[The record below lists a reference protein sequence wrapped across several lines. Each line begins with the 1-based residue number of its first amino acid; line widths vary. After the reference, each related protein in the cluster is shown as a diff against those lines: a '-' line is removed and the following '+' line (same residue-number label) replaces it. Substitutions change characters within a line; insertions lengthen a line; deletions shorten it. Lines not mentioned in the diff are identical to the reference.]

1 MLVHGG
7 EAEQVL
13 EAASHIMPVAEVHR
27 LLPQMHALD
36 EVWGV
41 EFSGLSHAGAVMT
54 QRHDQVSQVIEES
67 VWVLK
72 KILEPPER
80 AMQPRGSVS

>member
-7 EAEQVL
+7 EAKQVL

-27 LLPQMHALD
+27 LLPQMQTL
-36 EVWGV
+36 EETWGADL
-41 EFSGLSHAGAVMT
+41 SCLSHAGAVMT
-54 QRHDQVSQVIEES
+54 QRHDQVPQVIEES

-72 KILEPPER
+72 KILVPSSL
-80 AMQPRGSVS
+80 ASTS